1 MLVPALALAA
11 IAPLAA
17 QTLNPIVTV
26 LSSPTSTVPEECE
39 QGLAPSPAPRIVP
52 EEVRATVPKPTPP
65 TAMMPPPTAS
75 LRGVLREIQDAAER
89 GDRDGFH
96 DALARA
102 HGFVDGYPPGGE
114 KKAANDVLKVHDDL
128 QSIWDYLFQ
137 SPTGAFFDASTD
149 NLMSIMRAY
158 PDYQRGIADQTIVDA
173 TGTRFYPTRETRD
186 FLVREAA
193 ARLKRMGI
201 TAAAAKPPPETTTP
215 AVVEP
220 VPKKVPVV
228 EHPPIRREP
237 ASAVAGRS
245 TKPKPHPTK
254 VAHKATKP
262 PAKVAAKAPKKSV
275 APPVKIAAKT
285 AKPSVAPPVK
295 IAAKTPKPSV
305 TRPTST
311 ATKPS
316 VAPPTSAARAPEVRR
331 TTETSAPPPP
341 PPLFTTSTTA
351 PPPAATTSTMPTST
365 MPTTTSARAT
375 SPLTAS
381 TQTAATETPVQT
393 TSAQPQPSAEPQPPT
408 ARSESRRNL
417 ILPLILIVV
426 GVGVLILL
434 FRTSS

>member
-26 LSSPTSTVPEECE
+26 LSRPTSTVPEECE

-52 EEVRATVPKPTPP
+52 EEVRAAVPKPTPA
-65 TAMMPPPTAS
+65 TAMVPPPTAS

-114 KKAANDVLKVHDDL
+114 KKAANDVLKVYDDL

-149 NLMSIMRAY
+149 NLSMMKGY
-158 PDYQRGIADQTIVDA
+158 PDYQRVIADQTIVDA

-201 TAAAAKPPPETTTP
+201 TAAAAKPAPATTTP
-215 AVVEP
+215 AVVERA
-220 VPKKVPVV
+220 PKKVPVV

-254 VAHKATKP
+254 VAYKATKP

-285 AKPSVAPPVK
+285 AKPSV
-295 IAAKTPKPSV
+295 
-305 TRPTST
+305 TRPT
-311 ATKPS
+311 ATKPT
-316 VAPPTSAARAPEVRR
+316 VAPPTSAARTPEVRGTPQTSVPR
-331 TTETSAPPPP
+331 PPPPPTSTALLTTGTAAPPPP
-341 PPLFTTSTTA
+341 
-351 PPPAATTSTMPTST
+351 ATTST
-365 MPTTTSARAT
+365 MPTTTSAQTTSGLPLSPLAS
-375 SPLTAS
+375 SPLTSS
-381 TQTAATETPVQT
+381 TQTVATERPVQT
-393 TSAQPQPSAEPQPPT
+393 TSTEPQPRAEPQPPA
-408 ARSESRRNL
+408 ARGESRRSL